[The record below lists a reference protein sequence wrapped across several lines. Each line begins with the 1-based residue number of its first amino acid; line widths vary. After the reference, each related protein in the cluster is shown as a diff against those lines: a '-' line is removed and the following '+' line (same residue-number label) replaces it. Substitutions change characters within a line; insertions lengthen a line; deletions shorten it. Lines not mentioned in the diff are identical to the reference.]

1 MKDKIFI
8 IEDDVT
14 ILASLKAK
22 FSVLGFETRTS
33 FGDGDINIIR
43 HNIVK
48 FKPDFIIL
56 DLVLPQVSGFDI
68 LKMIKNDEHIYGH
81 LSTPVFVFADFSSDN
96 IRRHCVDLGADY
108 FFVKTVYTTVLVQK
122 GNILQTVSETGTV
135 KAVNELNLSFLN
147 TGKLEKI
154 YYKVGDSVKSGA
166 VLAELDYSS
175 LATNREEA
183 QANLDVARANLN
195 KLLAGATK
203 EDIVVAEASTRQA
216 QITYELAKKELEKVR
231 NTVDE
236 NIAQSKKTYSDLVS
250 KTDEDITTHEQ
261 SIDNYKESAFTI
273 VEDKLT
279 IANNALDV
287 SDRTIN
293 DEDGEDKIGIKE
305 QIYVTNTK
313 NTYTEGLALLAIAN
327 SALISTK
334 LNDTAENVSD
344 LTSKTLNVLNKT
356 YSSLQNCFNALEN
369 SVTSSSFT
377 QSYLD
382 TLKSGIT
389 TQQTLVN
396 TAISQIQTAKQ
407 NLDGA
412 ILAYTTNTDT
422 AKSTLEK
429 AEVAYSDAV
438 KNARNNL
445 FDAEF
450 AGEQSMTAAESK
462 IDTALEAWQVSV
474 AQENKVKA
482 TANKYDITLSQ
493 AKIRQSE
500 AAISNINQQI
510 ENSIIKAP
518 IDGQITKLDFEI
530 GEQVMSGTNV
540 VSILGGNNFE
550 IEVLISEA
558 DIAKVNK
565 GDKSIITLDS
575 FGDDI
580 EFIGFVEFIEPAETK
595 VQDVIYYKVIVV
607 FDSGEYEIKSGMTA
621 NVVVTTQ
628 EKNDVLVVPS
638 RAVIDKNGDGKVVR
652 VLKNNEIQEKQV
664 TIGLRGDEGVIEILS
679 GLNEGE
685 EVVTYIQKDN

>member
-56 DLVLPQVSGFDI
+56 VIVTI
-68 LKMIKNDEHIYGH
+68 LGTMVIYFIATK
-81 LSTPVFVFADFSSDN
+81 SE
-96 IRRHCVDLGADY
+96 
-108 FFVKTVYTTVLVQK
+108 KTVYTTVLVQK

-261 SIDNYKESAFTI
+261 AIDSAQIALNNTISTYQQSIDNYKESAFTI

-369 SVTSSSFT
+369 SVTSSSF
-377 QSYLD
+377 
-382 TLKSGIT
+382 
-389 TQQTLVN
+389 
-396 TAISQIQTAKQ
+396 
-407 NLDGA
+407 
-412 ILAYTTNTDT
+412 
-422 AKSTLEK
+422 
-429 AEVAYSDAV
+429 
-438 KNARNNL
+438 
-445 FDAEF
+445 
-450 AGEQSMTAAESK
+450 
-462 IDTALEAWQVSV
+462 
-474 AQENKVKA
+474 
-482 TANKYDITLSQ
+482 
-493 AKIRQSE
+493 
-500 AAISNINQQI
+500 
-510 ENSIIKAP
+510 
-518 IDGQITKLDFEI
+518 
-530 GEQVMSGTNV
+530 
-540 VSILGGNNFE
+540 
-550 IEVLISEA
+550 
-558 DIAKVNK
+558 
-565 GDKSIITLDS
+565 
-575 FGDDI
+575 
-580 EFIGFVEFIEPAETK
+580 
-595 VQDVIYYKVIVV
+595 
-607 FDSGEYEIKSGMTA
+607 
-621 NVVVTTQ
+621 
-628 EKNDVLVVPS
+628 
-638 RAVIDKNGDGKVVR
+638 
-652 VLKNNEIQEKQV
+652 
-664 TIGLRGDEGVIEILS
+664 
-679 GLNEGE
+679 
-685 EVVTYIQKDN
+685 